1 MRSPCVELTRQ
12 TYVFPASLYNLGA
25 AGLWCGYATKDS
37 KLEHIVDTP
46 ERKINS
52 LCRGQARDG
61 RASLFTVSAP
71 ENRCSTHVQLN
82 LRVIRRAELAIW
94 NRARRKGT
102 HSPHFTNA
110 IPYKYQNYLE
120 TTISTPYLR
129 SCTTSVEARLAQS
142 VEREALNLVVV
153 GSSPTVG
160 MRGHQPPMQLH
171 SAPLV

>member
-102 HSPHFTNA
+102 FTSLHKRDSIQVSKLSRDN
-110 IPYKYQNYLE
+110 YQHTLSKELYN
-120 TTISTPYLR
+120 IS
-129 SCTTSVEARLAQS
+129 
-142 VEREALNLVVV
+142 
-153 GSSPTVG
+153 
-160 MRGHQPPMQLH
+160 
-171 SAPLV
+171 